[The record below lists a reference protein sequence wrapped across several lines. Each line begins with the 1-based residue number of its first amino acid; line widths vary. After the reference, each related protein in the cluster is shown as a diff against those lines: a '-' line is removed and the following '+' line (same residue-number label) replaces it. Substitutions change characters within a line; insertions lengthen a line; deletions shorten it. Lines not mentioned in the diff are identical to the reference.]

1 MSIARAIHRHR
12 EREAPEHHRNKDICE
27 GHLDMVAAVVGPR
40 ADLSATTRGVAPPL
54 RADMAG
60 GNPRQPESANS
71 GWPPL
76 KRDACG
82 ADEWLIGRDHRE
94 MLEASENALAR
105 CEHLCQTTTR
115 YDHGQKELSFLL
127 VCAVCGTDEL
137 IEAIQYEPRFTEHAI
152 GEPARLAA

>member
-12 EREAPEHHRNKDICE
+12 EREAPEHHRNKDIYE

-71 GWPPL
+71 GGPRL
-76 KRDACG
+76 KRDAGG

-115 YDHGQKELSFLL
+115 
-127 VCAVCGTDEL
+127 
-137 IEAIQYEPRFTEHAI
+137 
-152 GEPARLAA
+152 